1 MDNFVMDTNEFLAE
15 YVIPYG
21 LNVLGAIV
29 ILIVG
34 WLVASWVSKRLYRY
48 FEASGR
54 VDKIIVPI
62 IAKVA
67 KIAILLAT
75 LIAVLSQFGL
85 ETTSLVALLG
95 AAGLAVGL
103 AMQGTLSNFAAGVM
117 LLSLRPFER
126 DDFIKGGGILG
137 IVDEIGLFVTEMHTL
152 ENIFLMLPN
161 SRILG
166 SEIMNYSR
174 NETRRVDMVF
184 RISHTDDIDKA
195 FRLIKEELDADKR
208 VLKEPEPLVAV
219 GELNDS
225 SVDLLVRPWT
235 HTPEFWVTRLDLTKA
250 IKQRFDKDGIT
261 IPFPQRDVH
270 FYNSKEEDNKQ
281 ELPAEK

>member
-137 IVDEIGLFVTEMHTL
+137 IVDEIGLFATKMHTL

-161 SRILG
+161 SKILG

-174 NETRRVDMVF
+174 NATRRVDMVF
-184 RISHTDDIDKA
+184 RISYTDDIDVA
-195 FRLIKEELDADKR
+195 FRIIREALEADKR
-208 VLKEPEPLVAV
+208 VLKEPEPMLAV
-219 GELNDS
+219 GELGNS

-235 HTPEFWVTRLDLTKA
+235 KNPDWFAAKLDLTKD
-250 IKQRFDKDGIT
+250 IKQRFDKGGIT

-270 FYNSKEEDNKQ
+270 LFQKNGDK
-281 ELPAEK
+281 